1 MSLGP
6 KGQNDRQTLK
16 SFQHTARFIAGAS
29 SPAKT
34 GSESN
39 NRIAVTKIAQQ
50 NNGNLCR
57 VTPGALM
64 LSTVVMKFIAPKIE
78 EIPDKCRLKIAR
90 STDPPEWDWIPDKG
104 G

>member
-1 MSLGP
+1 
-6 KGQNDRQTLK
+6 
-16 SFQHTARFIAGAS
+16 
-29 SPAKT
+29 
-34 GSESN
+34 
-39 NRIAVTKIAQQ
+39 
-50 NNGNLCR
+50 
-57 VTPGALM
+57 M